1 MLSIWVWIAVT
12 AGIVMSV
19 TYGTILRKKK
29 KFEPYGLLFNF
40 FIGLIAV
47 FVGAYLSFYLN
58 GVQVENQE
66 KKDLLG
72 HIDRTVP
79 ELNDEVAAMDLYY
92 NELTAVDLNR
102 AEQVMIDNYESD
114 ILSVYN
120 IVNSQ
125 LLPKY
130 FTSFGVRYTQGMYR
144 QKEKFRNLVNN
155 SGVSTEKRLDLI
167 RLYRDHLQ
175 GIKLCLLIQKD
186 YMLGKISANETDKRM
201 AKELPFTYEGEGIK
215 LFWK

>member
-1 MLSIWVWIAVT
+1 MWIAVT
-12 AGIVMSV
+12 AGIVISV

-29 KFEPYGLLFNF
+29 KFESYSMLFNF

-92 NELTAVDLNR
+92 SELMAVDLDR
-102 AEQVMIDNYESD
+102 AKQIMDDNYESD
-114 ILSVYN
+114 ILSIYN
-120 IVNSQ
+120 LVNSP

-130 FTSFGVRYTQGMYR
+130 FTPFGVRYTQGMYR
-144 QKEKFRNLVNN
+144 QKEKFRNLVND
-155 SGVSTEKRLDLI
+155 SGVSIEKRLDFI
-167 RLYRDHLQ
+167 RFYRDHLQ

-186 YMLGKISANETDKRM
+186 YMLEKISANETDKRM
-201 AKELPFTYEGEGIK
+201 ETELPFIYEGEGIK